1 MHVPLYRR
9 VRMAKARFSWSG
21 SPGPRKGHHSDQVT
35 AARNLQL
42 TRYFSN
48 QIKKF
53 SNLKDLLTSD
63 WRALYRVSA
72 ILRALMNQLLAHWEA
87 SRHPTTTASPEQ
99 LKKSVQLVTTLG
111 KARLIPPILA
121 DTALMYEFVA
131 PYDLFLL
138 MNAIW
143 GFLHCNPANQEL
155 GWFRLKLQSI
165 YQSNLYPKKAMV
177 DSNYVS
183 VNVDVYLQ
191 DARNILLKHIEKTAH
206 IYHKFYC

>member
-1 MHVPLYRR
+1 MLIKLFNQEHFCTSLCTGESEWPKPVFRGQARPGLEKDIILIKSLPLGIYSLLGIFQTQS
-9 VRMAKARFSWSG
+9 KNPQNF
-21 SPGPRKGHHSDQVT
+21 
-35 AARNLQL
+35 
-42 TRYFSN
+42 
-48 QIKKF
+48 
-53 SNLKDLLTSD
+53 KDLLTSD
-63 WRALYRVSA
+63 WRSLYRVSA

-155 GWFRLKLQSI
+155 G
-165 YQSNLYPKKAMV
+165 
-177 DSNYVS
+177 
-183 VNVDVYLQ
+183 
-191 DARNILLKHIEKTAH
+191 
-206 IYHKFYC
+206 